1 MKILKKLMIVILITN
16 IIIFS
21 LIPTKVVRAESN
33 QEIVANAIVEKAR
46 NLQSNFG
53 QQTVSELNMDSD
65 QFVTKVI
72 KEAIDRNFDTTT
84 FDLYES
90 GKDTQVQAGDI
101 IMYDGRANGIIAGIA
116 TGPDTVI
123 IFNRNPNNT
132 DRADDTLVEIK
143 IADFGSGSNVPYA
156 VYKVKP
162 QLVDVIANE
171 VNQKVSSVSANS
183 STLTSSETNDKDSV
197 SPLDAILGIVDGIV
211 GIFLNIFNILP
222 VLIGGVI
229 QGMATSL
236 ASIGGRPDLVF

>member
-72 KEAIDRNFDTTT
+72 KEAINRNFDTTT
-84 FDLYES
+84 FDLYKS

-101 IMYDGRANGIIAGIA
+101 IVYNGQIGGIA
-116 TGPDTVI
+116 TGPNTVM

-132 DRADDTLVEIK
+132 DRSDDKLVEIN

-171 VNQKVSSVSANS
+171 VNS
-183 STLTSSETNDKDSV
+183 STLTSSETNNEDSV

>member
-72 KEAIDRNFDTTT
+72 KEAINRNFDTTT
-84 FDLYES
+84 FDLYKS

-101 IMYDGRANGIIAGIA
+101 IVYNGQIGGIA
-116 TGPDTVI
+116 TGPNTVM

-132 DRADDTLVEIK
+132 DRSDDKLVEIN

-171 VNQKVSSVSANS
+171 VNQKASSVSANS
-183 STLTSSETNDKDSV
+183 STLTSSETNDEDSV
-197 SPLDAILGIVDGIV
+197 SPLDAILEIVDGIV

-222 VLIGGVI
+222 VLIGEII
-229 QGMATSL
+229 QGISTLYFL
-236 ASIGGRPDLVF
+236 ALT